1 MCSGL
6 SAETTITIINSR
18 APSTRRLYGFKWR
31 FFASWCRQRALD
43 PVHCPIGSVLEF
55 LFSEGVTPATLKV
68 YVVAIFAGH
77 ALVGDVSVGHHPLVS
92 RFMQGAR
99 RLKPFR
105 PIRVPSW
112 NLLIVM
118 EGLLGDPFEPFE
130 SVSVKLL
137 TLKTVLLLALSS
149 LKSLGDFQ
157 ALSLT
162 PLCMDFAPG
171 LVKVLLRP
179 RPDYVPTV
187 ALNPFR
193 FQQVVLEVFSHFSHA
208 FLPSPT
214 RDQVTCLC
222 PVRALRTYVDRTAQ
236 WRGSDQLFV
245 CFGSKSKGSAVTKQR
260 MSHWIVEAISLAY
273 KACSLTSPLRLRAH
287 STRAV
292 ASSQAFL
299 KGSSMEEICAVAG
312 WSSPSTFIKFYSLD
326 MRMAPA
332 PGSYPLEQMLS
343 LVSSYIRYVRC
354 YGITFPKRWRH
365 RSIEVNLG
373 MGTSR
378 FRM

>member
-6 SAETTITIINSR
+6 SAETTITIINCR

-55 LFSEGVTPATLKV
+55 LQSRFSEGVTPATLKV

-118 EGLLGDPFEPFE
+118 EGLLGHPFEPFE

-171 LVKVLLRP
+171 LVKVLLQP

-193 FQQVVLEVFSHFSHA
+193 FQQVVLEVFSHADAGSGNMS
-208 FLPSPT
+208 LSGEGIKN
-214 RDQVTCLC
+214 LC
-222 PVRALRTYVDRTAQ
+222 RPHSSVA
-236 WRGSDQLFV
+236 WIWQLFV

-312 WSSPSTFIKFYSLD
+312 CS
-326 MRMAPA
+326 
-332 PGSYPLEQMLS
+332 
-343 LVSSYIRYVRC
+343 
-354 YGITFPKRWRH
+354 
-365 RSIEVNLG
+365 
-373 MGTSR
+373 
-378 FRM
+378 